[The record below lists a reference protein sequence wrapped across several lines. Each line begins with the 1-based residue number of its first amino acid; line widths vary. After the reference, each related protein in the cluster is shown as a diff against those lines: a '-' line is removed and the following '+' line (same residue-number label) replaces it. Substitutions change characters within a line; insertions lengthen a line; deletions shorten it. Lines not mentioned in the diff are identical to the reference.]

1 MITEFRLYEMNE
13 NELKVGD
20 YVICGSQFEDEYE
33 FIKDKVGQII
43 KIDDTVS
50 YVSYNKFLITYNN
63 IPDDIADG
71 KIKNDNYISFRIND
85 ILHYGKDKEELESIL
100 NTNKFNI

>member
-13 NELKVGD
+13 NELEVGD
-20 YVICGSQFEDEYE
+20 YVICGSQLEDEYE

-43 KIDDTVS
+43 KIDNTMAH
-50 YVSYNKFLITYNN
+50 NKFLITYNN

-71 KIKNDNYISFRIND
+71 KIKNDNYIRFRINY
-85 ILHYGKDKEELESIL
+85 ILHYGKDKEKLELIL
-100 NTNKFNI
+100 KSNKFNI